1 MLSYEVV
8 KSNGQ
13 QFLSLTG
20 MEVEVFDELHKAY
33 EKQWNKYIRAYTVS
47 GEKRT
52 RAHRQRKDGV
62 LERTE
67 DQLLFV
73 LHYLKS
79 NSIQEHHAASY
90 GMRQSQCNMWLH
102 LLLRLLHQTLA
113 ALKQLPER
121 DATKLNKALRG
132 LREVFI
138 DGTERDIDRPQD
150 SEAQRKHY
158 SGKKNAIKSRTM

>member
-1 MLSYEVV
+1 MLSYDGV
-8 KSNGQ
+8 KSNRQ

-20 MEVEVFDELHKAY
+20 MEVEVFDELHQAY
-33 EKQWNKYIRAYTVS
+33 QKQWDKYIKEYTVA

-52 RAHRQRKDGV
+52 RAHRQRSDGV
-62 LERTE
+62 LEQTE

-79 NSIQEHHAASY
+79 NSIQEHHAAIYS
-90 GMRQSQCNMWLH
+90 MRQSQCNMWLH
-102 LLLRLLHQTLA
+102 LLLRLLHQTLT

-121 DATKLNKALRG
+121 DATRLNKTLKG

-150 SEAQRKHY
+150 SEEQRKYY
-158 SGKKNAIKSRTM
+158 SGKKN

>member
-8 KSNGQ
+8 KSNRQ

-20 MEVEVFDELHKAY
+20 MEVEVFDVLHQGY
-33 EKQWNKYIRAYTVS
+33 QKQWNRNIKEYTVA

-52 RAHRQRKDGV
+52 RAHRQRSDGV
-62 LERTE
+62 LEQTR

-79 NSIQEHHAASY
+79 NSIQEHHAATY

-102 LLLRLLHQTLA
+102 LLLRLLHQTLT

-121 DATKLNKALRG
+121 DATKLSKVLRG
-132 LREVFI
+132 LHEVFI
-138 DGTERDIDRPQD
+138 DGTERDIDRPGD
-150 SEAQRKHY
+150 SEEQRKHY
-158 SGKKNAIKSRTM
+158 SGKKNAIRSRTM

>member
-1 MLSYEVV
+1 
-8 KSNGQ
+8 
-13 QFLSLTG
+13 
-20 MEVEVFDELHKAY
+20 MEVEVFDELHQAY
-33 EKQWNKYIRAYTVS
+33 QKQWNKYIKEYTVA

-62 LERTE
+62 LEQTQ

-79 NSIQEHHAASY
+79 NSIQEHHAATY

-102 LLLRLLHQTLA
+102 LLLRLLHQTLK

-121 DATKLNKALRG
+121 DAAKLSKTLKG
-132 LREVFI
+132 LHEVFI

-150 SEAQRKHY
+150 SEAQRRHY
-158 SGKKNAIKSRTM
+158 SGKKNAIR

>member
-1 MLSYEVV
+1 MLSYEAV
-8 KSNGQ
+8 KKNRQ

-20 MEVEVFDELHKAY
+20 MEVEVFDTLHEAY
-33 EKQWNKYIRAYTVS
+33 QKQWNKYIKEYTVA

-52 RAHRQRKDGV
+52 RAHRKRSDGV
-62 LERTE
+62 LEQTE

-79 NSIQEHHAASY
+79 NSIQEHHAATY

-102 LLLRLLHQTLA
+102 LLLRLLHQPLKT
-113 ALKQLPER
+113 LKQLPER
-121 DATKLNKALRG
+121 DATKLSRTLKG

-138 DGTERDIDRPQD
+138 DGTERDIDRPVD
-150 SEAQRKHY
+150 NEEQRKHY
-158 SGKKNAIKSRTM
+158 SGKKNAIRSKTM

>member
-8 KSNGQ
+8 KRNRQ

-20 MEVEVFDELHKAY
+20 MEVEVFDELHQSY
-33 EKQWNKYIRAYTVS
+33 QKQWNKYIREYTVA

-52 RAHRQRKDGV
+52 RAHRKRSDGV
-62 LERTE
+62 LEQTQ

-79 NSIQEHHAASY
+79 NSIQEHHAATY

-102 LLLRLLHQTLA
+102 LLLRLLHQTLK

-121 DATKLNKALRG
+121 DASKLSKTLKG

-150 SEAQRKHY
+150 SEEQRRHY
-158 SGKKNAIKSRTM
+158 SGKKKAIK

>member
-1 MLSYEVV
+1 MLSYEAV
-8 KSNGQ
+8 KRNRQ

-20 MEVEVFDELHKAY
+20 MEVEVFDELHQAY
-33 EKQWNKYIRAYTVS
+33 QKQWDKYIKEYTVA

-52 RAHRQRKDGV
+52 RAHRKRSDGV
-62 LERTE
+62 LEQTQ

-79 NSIQEHHAASY
+79 NSIQEHHAATYS
-90 GMRQSQCNMWLH
+90 MRQSQCNMWLH
-102 LLLRLLHQTLA
+102 LLLRLLHQTLK

-121 DATKLNKALRG
+121 DASKLTKTLKG

-150 SEAQRKHY
+150 REEQRKYY
-158 SGKKNAIKSRTM
+158 SGKKKGIK

>member
-8 KSNGQ
+8 KRNRQ
-13 QFLSLTG
+13 QFLSLAG
-20 MEVEVFDELHKAY
+20 MEVEVFDALHPAY
-33 EKQWNKYIRAYTVS
+33 QKQWDKYIKEYTVA

-52 RAHRQRKDGV
+52 RAHRQRRDGV
-62 LERTE
+62 LEQTE

-79 NSIQEHHAASY
+79 NSIQEHHAAIY

-102 LLLRLLHQTLA
+102 LLLKLLHQTLK
-113 ALKQLPER
+113 ALKQLPQR
-121 DATKLNKALRG
+121 DASKLNKTLKG

-150 SEAQRKHY
+150 REEQRKYY
-158 SGKKNAIKSRTM
+158 SGKKNAIRSRTM

>member
-8 KSNGQ
+8 KSNRQ

-20 MEVEVFDELHKAY
+20 MEVGGFDALHQTY
-33 EKQWNKYIRAYTVS
+33 QKQWNKYIKAYTVA

-52 RAHRQRKDGV
+52 RAHRKRSDGV
-62 LERTE
+62 LEQTE

-79 NSIQEHHAASY
+79 NSIQEHHAATY

-102 LLLRLLHQTLA
+102 LLLRLLHQSLA
-113 ALKQLPER
+113 DLKQLPER
-121 DATKLNKALRG
+121 DATKLSKTLKG

-138 DGTERDIDRPQD
+138 DGTERDIDRPVDAEQ
-150 SEAQRKHY
+150 QRNTTVV
-158 SGKKNAIKSRTM
+158 KKGHKVKN

>member
-1 MLSYEVV
+1 MLSYEEV
-8 KSNGQ
+8 KRNRQ

-20 MEVEVFDELHKAY
+20 MEVEVFDELHQGY
-33 EKQWNKYIRAYTVS
+33 QKQWNKYIKEYTVA
-47 GEKRT
+47 GQKRT

-62 LERTE
+62 LEQTQ

-79 NSIQEHHAASY
+79 NSIQEHHAATYS
-90 GMRQSQCNMWLH
+90 MRQSQCNMWLH
-102 LLLRLLHQTLA
+102 LLLRLLHQTLK
-113 ALKQLPER
+113 ALRQLPER
-121 DATKLNKALRG
+121 DATKLNKTLKG

-150 SEAQRKHY
+150 REEQRKHY
-158 SGKKNAIKSRTM
+158 SGKKKGIK

>member
-1 MLSYEVV
+1 MLSYEGV
-8 KSNGQ
+8 KRNPQ

-20 MEVEVFDELHKAY
+20 MEVEVFDELHQAY
-33 EKQWNKYIRAYTVS
+33 QKQWNKYIKEYTVV

-52 RAHRQRKDGV
+52 RAHRQRSDGV
-62 LERTE
+62 LEQSR

-79 NSIQEHHAASY
+79 NSIQEHHAATY

-102 LLLRLLHQTLA
+102 LLLRLLHQTLK

-121 DATKLNKALRG
+121 DATRLSKTLKG
-132 LREVFI
+132 LRQIFI
-138 DGTERDIDRPQD
+138 DGTERDID
-150 SEAQRKHY
+150 
-158 SGKKNAIKSRTM
+158 

>member
-1 MLSYEVV
+1 
-8 KSNGQ
+8 
-13 QFLSLTG
+13 
-20 MEVEVFDELHKAY
+20 MEVEVFDELHPAY
-33 EKQWNKYIRAYTVS
+33 QKQWDKYLKEYTVA

-52 RAHRQRKDGV
+52 RAHRKHSDGV
-62 LERTE
+62 LEQTE

-79 NSIQEHHAASY
+79 NSIQEHHAATY

-102 LLLRLLHQTLA
+102 LLLRLLHQTLK

-121 DATKLNKALRG
+121 DATKLTKTLKG

-138 DGTERDIDRPQD
+138 DGTERDIDRPVD
-150 SEAQRKHY
+150 SEQQRKHY
-158 SGKKNAIKSRTM
+158 SGKKKAIK

>member
-8 KSNGQ
+8 KRNRQ

-20 MEVEVFDELHKAY
+20 MEVEAFDTLHQTY
-33 EKQWNKYIRAYTVS
+33 QKQWDKYIKEYTVA

-52 RAHRQRKDGV
+52 RAHRQRSDGV
-62 LERTE
+62 LEQTQ

-79 NSIQEHHAASY
+79 NSIQEHHAATY

-102 LLLRLLHQTLA
+102 LLLKLLHQTLK

-121 DATKLNKALRG
+121 DATKLNKTLKG

-138 DGTERDIDRPQD
+138 DGTERDIDRPLD
-150 SEAQRKHY
+150 SEQQRKYY
-158 SGKKNAIKSRTM
+158 SGKKNAIR

>member
-1 MLSYEVV
+1 MLSYEGI
-8 KSNGQ
+8 KRNGQ

-20 MEVEVFDELHKAY
+20 MEVEVFDELHAAY
-33 EKQWNKYIRAYTVS
+33 QKQWNKHIKEYTVA

-52 RAHRQRKDGV
+52 RAHRQRTDGV
-62 LERTE
+62 LEQTE

-79 NSIQEHHAASY
+79 NSIQEHHAATY

-102 LLLRLLHQTLA
+102 LLLRLLHQTLK

-121 DATKLNKALRG
+121 DATRLGKTLKG
-132 LREVFI
+132 LREIFI
-138 DGTERDIDRPQD
+138 DGTERDIDRPLDAEQ
-150 SEAQRKHY
+150 QRKHY
-158 SGKKNAIKSRTM
+158 SGKKNAIK

>member
-1 MLSYEVV
+1 MLSYEAV
-8 KSNGQ
+8 KRNRQ

-20 MEVEVFDELHKAY
+20 MEVEVFDALHQVY
-33 EKQWNKYIRAYTVS
+33 QKQWDKYIKAYTVA

-52 RAHRQRKDGV
+52 RTHRRRSDGV
-62 LERTE
+62 LEQTE

-79 NSIQEHHAASY
+79 NSIQEHHAATY

-102 LLLRLLHQTLA
+102 LLLKLLHQALK

-121 DATKLNKALRG
+121 DATKLNKTLKG

-150 SEAQRKHY
+150 SEEQRKHY
-158 SGKKNAIKSRTM
+158 SGKKNVIK